1 VRWDP
6 NKKPPGT
13 ILFLLTGGW
22 SYTLFHYPV
31 LLLIFNYHNQESNCA
46 QPKKIGSATPILC
59 FSLFGG
65 VLVIGRRDYLGCH
78 CHHNDSLDLYH
89 MLIINISVQQILSP
103 NDLEILDVGSSNSF
117 HRSNCPSILPHSSSW
132 LEERSNCFR
141 CILGSWEAKEK
152 APLGPS
158 WFQLRSRCLMPG
170 CRRSGVR
177 HASFSPVSDARFL
190 DFLICILYLYI
201 YIIILYNLEGWSWFL
216 IHWILKI
223 CLCDILRRH
232 CWSLG
237 CWSQS

>member
-1 VRWDP
+1 MKTFIVKIKIKLVRWGP

-13 ILFLLTGGW
+13 ILFLLIGDWTHCFTILF
-22 SYTLFHYPV
+22 SYWFSITT
-31 LLLIFNYHNQESNCA
+31 I
-46 QPKKIGSATPILC
+46 KKKKRKCHTNP
-59 FSLFGG
+59 FFWGG

-78 CHHNDSLDLYH
+78 CHHNDSLYLYH

-132 LEERSNCFR
+132 LEERSSCFR

-170 CRRSGVR
+170 FGG
-177 HASFSPVSDARFL
+177 ASR
-190 DFLICILYLYI
+190 
-201 YIIILYNLEGWSWFL
+201 
-216 IHWILKI
+216 
-223 CLCDILRRH
+223 
-232 CWSLG
+232 
-237 CWSQS
+237 